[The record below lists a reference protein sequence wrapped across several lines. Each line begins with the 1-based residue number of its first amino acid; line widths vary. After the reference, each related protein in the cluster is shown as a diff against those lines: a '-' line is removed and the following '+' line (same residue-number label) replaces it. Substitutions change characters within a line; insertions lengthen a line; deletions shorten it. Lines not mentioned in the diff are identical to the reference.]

1 MRRVWYVAY
10 GSNLGLERFRC
21 YLTGGTP
28 AGGLREYPGCRDPG
42 DPERVAAFDVPGGL
56 VFAGESTVW
65 GGGMAFYDAHAP
77 GRAACR
83 AYLVTVEQFA
93 DVVAQEM
100 RRPPGGE
107 FARDL
112 AGLLGDVES
121 VHTMGSGRYET
132 VTRLGE
138 RDGAAMFTVTHDDV
152 GSLEPVPPTAA
163 YLRWISAGLREA
175 HGWDAYRIAGYLGP
189 GPGCRR
195 GVDPGEL
202 TELAERR
209 PAERTGGLADRGA
222 GPFDGGGLMPR
233 GRGSCDSRAAR
244 APSRVLVE
252 RDRPRRR
259 RS

>member
-10 GSNLGLERFRC
+10 GSNLGLDRFRC
-21 YLTGGTP
+21 YLAGGTP
-28 AGGLREYPGCRDPG
+28 TGGLREYPGCRDPS
-42 DPERVAAFDVPGGL
+42 DPERITAFDVPGGL

-138 RDGAAMFTVTHDDV
+138 REGSAMFTVTHDDA
-152 GSLEPVPPTAA
+152 GSLEPAAPTAP
-163 YLRWISAGLREA
+163 YLWWISAGLREA
-175 HGWDAYRIAGYLGP
+175 HGWDGHRIAGYLAAAP
-189 GPGCRR
+189 GVVGAWTR
-195 GVDPGEL
+195 
-202 TELAERR
+202 TELA
-209 PAERTGGLADRGA
+209 ALADAAA
-222 GPFDGGGLMPR
+222 G
-233 GRGSCDSRAAR
+233 
-244 APSRVLVE
+244 
-252 RDRPRRR
+252 
-259 RS
+259 

>member
-10 GSNLGLERFRC
+10 GSNLGLDRFRC
-21 YLTGGTP
+21 YLTGAPRPEVCGSTPGAGTP
-28 AGGLREYPGCRDPG
+28 ASPSALPRSTCR
-42 DPERVAAFDVPGGL
+42 AAL

-65 GGGMAFYDAHAP
+65 GGGHGFYDAHAP

-121 VHTMGSGRYET
+121 VHAMGSGRYET

-138 RDGAAMFTVTHDDV
+138 SAGAAMFTVTHDDA
-152 GSLEPVPPTAA
+152 GSLEPAAPAAA
-163 YLRWISAGLREA
+163 YLWWISAGLREA
-175 HGWDAYRIAGYLGP
+175 HGWDASRIAGYLEAAP
-189 GPGCRR
+189 GVAGAWTRSQ
-195 GVDPGEL
+195 L
-202 TELAERR
+202 TELAE
-209 PAERTGGLADRGA
+209 AA
-222 GPFDGGGLMPR
+222 G
-233 GRGSCDSRAAR
+233 
-244 APSRVLVE
+244 
-252 RDRPRRR
+252 
-259 RS
+259 

>member
-1 MRRVWYVAY
+1 MVRRVWYVAY
-10 GSNLGLERFRC
+10 GSNLGLDRFRC
-21 YLTGGTP
+21 YLAGGTP
-28 AGGLREYPGCRDPG
+28 VGGLREYPGCRDPG
-42 DPERVAAFDVPGGL
+42 DPVRVTALDVPGGL

-65 GGGMAFYDAHAP
+65 GGGMAFYDAHAS

-112 AGLLGDVES
+112 AGLLADVES

-152 GSLEPVPPTAA
+152 RSLEPVPPTAA
-163 YLRWISAGLREA
+163 YLRWIAAGLRDA
-175 HGWDAYRIAGYLGP
+175 HGWDPDRVAGYLAPAP
-189 GPGCRR
+189 GVAGAWTR
-195 GVDPGEL
+195 GEL
-202 TELAERR
+202 VDLA
-209 PAERTGGLADRGA
+209 
-222 GPFDGGGLMPR
+222 
-233 GRGSCDSRAAR
+233 AA
-244 APSRVLVE
+244 A
-252 RDRPRRR
+252 
-259 RS
+259 

>member
-28 AGGLREYPGCRDPG
+28 AGGLREYPGCRDPSE
-42 DPERVAAFDVPGGL
+42 PERAAAFDVPGGL

-138 RDGAAMFTVTHDDV
+138 SAGAAMFTVTHDDA
-152 GSLEPVPPTAA
+152 GSLEPAAPAAA
-163 YLRWISAGLREA
+163 YLWWISAGLREA
-175 HGWDAYRIAGYLGP
+175 HGWDASRIAGYLEAAP
-189 GPGCRR
+189 GVAGAWTRSQ
-195 GVDPGEL
+195 L
-202 TELAERR
+202 TELAE
-209 PAERTGGLADRGA
+209 AA
-222 GPFDGGGLMPR
+222 G
-233 GRGSCDSRAAR
+233 
-244 APSRVLVE
+244 
-252 RDRPRRR
+252 
-259 RS
+259 